1 MTELEITLVPS
12 LVNYLQNWKRFL
24 DDTFVFALPDKLGY
38 TLNQLNSFGEKNRFT
53 FEMEEE
59 IKLAFPDVMAIRNTN
74 DTFNTTFY
82 RKPTTQTFKL
92 TGIHIHQYRG

>member
-1 MTELEITLVPS
+1 MIELEITLVPS
-12 LVNYLQNWKRFL
+12 LVNYLQNWKQFL
-24 DDTFVFALPDKLGY
+24 DDTFVFVLRDKIGD
-38 TLNQLNSFGEKNRFT
+38 TLNQLSSFAEKNQFT

-59 IKLAFPDVMAIRNTN
+59 IKLAFLDVMAIRNTN

-92 TGIHIHQYRG
+92 TDIHIH